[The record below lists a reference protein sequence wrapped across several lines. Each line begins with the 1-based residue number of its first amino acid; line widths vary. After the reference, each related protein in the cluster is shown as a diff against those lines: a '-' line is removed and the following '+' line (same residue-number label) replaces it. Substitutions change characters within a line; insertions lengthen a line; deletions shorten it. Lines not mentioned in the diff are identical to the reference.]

1 MAVSNPLLS
10 AIRSGAAPKMIKLAA
25 ARGSLP
31 LPPEILLEAQ
41 ASLLKDGDP
50 EIRRAAEEGLHAY
63 SPAEMAALMENKEIT
78 PFAIDQ
84 AAGCFRGNA
93 LIVEKIII
101 NPNTDTRT
109 LAGLAPIISQ
119 SLAEL
124 LINNQVRL
132 IEAPEILASLRQ
144 NPNLSPGDRQR
155 LEEIEHDFLGE
166 GAAMAPAAAPL
177 PVEESRVEDIPFTE
191 EERAELSSLDAD
203 APTAPEAIRALNLV
217 STIEELAEGDQDK
230 LTLYQ
235 KMATLSVSDKVKLAL
250 LGRREER
257 SLLIRDSNKLVST
270 SVLSSPKLTDS
281 EIEIFAQLRNVS
293 HEVLRI
299 IGTNKELTKNY
310 RVVYYLV
317 RNPKAPVE
325 VTMPLLNR
333 LTSMDLKLLQI
344 EKSVP
349 ESVRAQAKRIIGR
362 RQP

>member
-50 EIRRAAEEGLHAY
+50 EIRQAAEEGLHAY
-63 SPAEMAALMENKEIT
+63 SPAEMAALMENREIT

-84 AAGCFRGNA
+84 VAGCFRGNA

-109 LAGLAPIISQ
+109 LTGLAPIISQ

-166 GAAMAPAAAPL
+166 GAAVAPAATPL

-191 EERAELSSLDAD
+191 EERAELSSLDSD
-203 APTAPEAIRALNLV
+203 APTAPSKEEQEY
-217 STIEELAEGDQDK
+217 IEELAEGDQDK

-257 SLLIRDSNKLVST
+257 ALLIRDSNKLVST

-349 ESVRAQAKRIIGR
+349 ESVRAQAKRIISR

>member
-50 EIRRAAEEGLHAY
+50 EIRQAAEEGLHAY
-63 SPAEMAALMENKEIT
+63 SPAEMAALMEHKEIT

-84 AAGCFRGNA
+84 VAGCFRSNA
-93 LIVEKIII
+93 LIVEKIIL

-109 LAGLAPIISQ
+109 LTGLAPIISQ

-155 LEEIEHDFLGE
+155 LEEIEHDFLG
-166 GAAMAPAAAPL
+166 GTAAATPATAPA
-177 PVEESRVEDIPFTE
+177 PVEESKVEDLPFTE
-191 EERAELSSLDAD
+191 EERAALSSLDAD
-203 APTAPEAIRALNLV
+203 APTAPSKEEQEY
-217 STIEELAEGDQDK
+217 IEELAEGDQDK

-257 SLLIRDSNKLVST
+257 ALLIRDSNKLVST

-349 ESVRAQAKRIIGR
+349 ESVRAQAKRIISR

>member
-1 MAVSNPLLS
+1 MAIANPLLS

-41 ASLLKDGDP
+41 ASLLKDEDP
-50 EIRRAAEEGLHAY
+50 EIRQAAGEGLHAY
-63 SPAEMAALMENKEIT
+63 SPAEMATLMENREIT

-84 AAGCFRGNA
+84 VAGCFRGNA
-93 LIVEKIII
+93 LIVEKIIL

-109 LAGLAPIISQ
+109 LTGLAPIISR

-132 IEAPEILASLRQ
+132 IEASEILASLRL

-166 GAAMAPAAAPL
+166 GAAPPAAAPR
-177 PVEESRVEDIPFTE
+177 PVEESKLEDLPFTE

-203 APTAPEAIRALNLV
+203 APTAPSKEEQEY
-217 STIEELAEGDQDK
+217 IEELAEGDPDK

-257 SLLIRDSNKLVST
+257 ALLIRDANKLVST

-310 RVVYYLV
+310 RVVHYLV
-317 RNPKAPVE
+317 RNPKSPVE

-349 ESVRAQAKRIIGR
+349 ESVRAQAKRILGR

>member
-50 EIRRAAEEGLHAY
+50 EIRQAAEEGLHAY
-63 SPAEMAALMENKEIT
+63 SPAEMAALMENREIT

-84 AAGCFRGNA
+84 VAGCFRGNA

-109 LAGLAPIISQ
+109 LTGLAPIISQ

-166 GAAMAPAAAPL
+166 GAAVAPAATPL

-203 APTAPEAIRALNLV
+203 APTAPSKEEQEY
-217 STIEELAEGDQDK
+217 IEELAEGDQDK

-281 EIEIFAQLRNVS
+281 
-293 HEVLRI
+293 
-299 IGTNKELTKNY
+299 
-310 RVVYYLV
+310 
-317 RNPKAPVE
+317 
-325 VTMPLLNR
+325 
-333 LTSMDLKLLQI
+333 
-344 EKSVP
+344 
-349 ESVRAQAKRIIGR
+349 
-362 RQP
+362 

>member
-1 MAVSNPLLS
+1 
-10 AIRSGAAPKMIKLAA
+10 MIKMAA

-31 LPPEILLEAQ
+31 LPPEIMLEAQ
-41 ASLLKDGDP
+41 VSLLKDDDP
-50 EIRRAAEEGLHAY
+50 EIRQAAAEGLRAY
-63 SPAEMAALMENKEIT
+63 PPAEMAALMENKEIT
-78 PFAIDQ
+78 PYAIDQ
-84 AAGCFRGNA
+84 VAAFFRNNA
-93 LIVEKIII
+93 LILEKIII
-101 NPNTDTRT
+101 NPRTDSRT
-109 LAGLAPIISQ
+109 LMNLAPIISQ

-124 LINNQVRL
+124 IISNQVRL

-144 NPNLSPGDRQR
+144 NPNLSPGNLKR
-155 LEEIEHDFLGE
+155 LQEIEHDFLGE
-166 GAAMAPAAAPL
+166 GAAVPPAAPPP
-177 PVEESRVEDIPFTE
+177 PVEDSKVEDIPFTE
-191 EERAELSSLDAD
+191 EERAELSALDAD
-203 APTAPEAIRALNLV
+203 APTMPSKEEQEY
-217 STIEELAEGDQDK
+217 IEELAEGDPDK

-257 SLLIRDSNKLVST
+257 ALLIRDANKLVST

-310 RVVYYLV
+310 RVVHYLV
-317 RNPKAPVE
+317 RNPKSPVE

-349 ESVRAQAKRIIGR
+349 ESVRAQAKRILGR